1 MNSGKKLNVDIDGS
15 VNEFK
20 AMLREFNLKR
30 KRIVFRGSGLEFD
43 GYRDFVFDDDASDI
57 DWKASLRAQKLLLK
71 KYKEERDLKIMFIID
86 VGSNM
91 VFGSTEKIKCEFAA
105 ELIAAFADLIL
116 TSEDKVGFFLFSDVI
131 THLVDPKGG
140 SKQFQLLVETI
151 TNGENYGKQSNL
163 DQTLDFAMNYFT
175 SAINSVI
182 LVSDF
187 LSATVE
193 TQKKL
198 TYLAHR
204 FETIA
209 IQIRDPLDITLPE
222 IGGEIVLESSGGKQV
237 IVNPKIAK
245 NVYEK
250 HVVEQQTLI
259 DNIFSKSQVDHLS
272 LITDKSF
279 APPLAQFLKQRI
291 EEKY

>member
-1 MNSGKKLNVDIDGS
+1 
-15 VNEFK
+15 
-20 AMLREFNLKR
+20 
-30 KRIVFRGSGLEFD
+30 
-43 GYRDFVFDDDASDI
+43 
-57 DWKASLRAQKLLLK
+57 
-71 KYKEERDLKIMFIID
+71 MFIID

-105 ELIAAFADLIL
+105 EVIAAFADLIL

-131 THLVDPKGG
+131 TYLTDPKGG
-140 SKQFQLLVETI
+140 SKQFEFLVNTLI
-151 TNGENYGKQSNL
+151 NAENYGKQSNL

-187 LSATVE
+187 LSITAE

-222 IGGEIVLESSGGKQV
+222 IGGEIVLEGSGGKQV

-245 NVYEK
+245 RVYEK

-259 DNIFSKSQVDHLS
+259 DHIFSKSQIDHLS
-272 LITDKSF
+272 LTTDKSF